1 MKGDLYLQKI
11 PKPIP
16 ISNKRAPKK
25 KKGDCGN
32 LVAVHAK
39 LETKFFVCSKSFSK
53 TKENPKKKKNHKKRE
68 KKNSKVNLILS
79 HVNQTFEPLNWTSS
93 L

>member
-25 KKGDCGN
+25 KKPI
-32 LVAVHAK
+32 VV
-39 LETKFFVCSKSFSK
+39 T
-53 TKENPKKKKNHKKRE
+53 
-68 KKNSKVNLILS
+68 
-79 HVNQTFEPLNWTSS
+79 
-93 L
+93 